1 MLLEEEDVKLLGK
14 VDEIIRGAEVKMNM
28 DMAQA
33 GSVGGGNTGTQSGI
47 DSRLHMDDS
56 AGYATKLLRV
66 TAYMFDKAAVWPVTR
81 LITSC
86 LETHANHMRARAE
99 KSILAID

>member
-1 MLLEEEDVKLLGK
+1 
-14 VDEIIRGAEVKMNM
+14 MNM
-28 DMAQA
+28 DMAQH
-33 GSVGGGNTGTQSGI
+33 GSVGGCGNGVVSSI
-47 DSRLHMDDS
+47 DGRLQMDDT

-66 TAYMFDKAAVWPVTR
+66 TAYMFDKAAVWPGKFQAWEVLSLPRSSLTKPLVTR

-99 KSILAID
+99 KSVMALD